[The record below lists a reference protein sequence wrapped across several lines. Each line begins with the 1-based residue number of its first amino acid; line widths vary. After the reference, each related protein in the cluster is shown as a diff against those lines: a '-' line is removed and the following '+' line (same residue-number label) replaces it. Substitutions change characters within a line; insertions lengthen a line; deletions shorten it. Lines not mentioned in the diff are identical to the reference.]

1 MTSPAG
7 TDPIIIVGAGF
18 TGLSAAYELASRGE
32 KVVVLEKE
40 ASVGGLASGF
50 KVGEFTLERFYHHWF
65 TNDVHVM
72 ELIEEI
78 GCSDQVV
85 FRPTRT
91 GMYYANTIFRLSTPL
106 DLLRFSAL
114 SFVNRIRL
122 GLLALRARRVR
133 DWKAIEHLTAREW
146 LTRLAGPEVFKVVW
160 EPLLIGKFG
169 PYADKV
175 GAVWF
180 WKKLV
185 LRGGSRT
192 ADGRETLAYY
202 RGGFSEL
209 AEALKRRLEAMGV
222 TIRLGE
228 PVTAIE
234 AEDGIARAVRTA
246 HRLYPARALLLT
258 QALPQIADLI
268 EGHADQSY
276 IASLRRIDYLANICL
291 VLELD
296 RSLSETYWLNVND
309 PSFPFVGVIEHTN
322 FEPPESYGGRHIVFL
337 SKYLPESD
345 PLYRMDD
352 GDVLDFAL
360 PHLQRMFPDF
370 RREWVTGHHVWRA
383 RFSQQIAEPDYSKLI
398 PPEQT
403 PIGNVLIASMAQIYP
418 EDRGTN
424 YAIREGRRVARDLAA
439 RFAAPSTRAETGEDR
454 PDRAR
459 DDQHVDPE

>member
-1 MTSPAG
+1 MIVQTSS
-7 TDPIIIVGAGF
+7 DPIVIVGAGF

-32 KVVVLEKE
+32 KVIVLERD
-40 ASVGGLASGF
+40 AAVGGLASGF
-50 KVGEFTLERFYHHWF
+50 KVGDFTLERFYHHWF

-72 ELIEEI
+72 DLIKQI
-78 GCSDQVV
+78 GCEDQVV

-122 GLLALRARRVR
+122 GLLALRARRIR
-133 DWKAIEHLTAREW
+133 DWKAIEHMTAREW
-146 LTRLAGPEVFKVVW
+146 LIKLAGPEVFRVVW
-160 EPLLIGKFG
+160 EPLLVGKFG

-180 WKKLV
+180 WKKLA
-185 LRGGSRT
+185 LRGGSR
-192 ADGRETLAYY
+192 ASDGREVLAYY

-209 AEALKRRLEAMGV
+209 AEALKRQLEAMGV
-222 TIRLGE
+222 EIRLNA

-234 AEDGIARAVRTA
+234 AQGDVAHAVRIEGD
-246 HRLYPARALLLT
+246 RQPARAILLT
-258 QALPQIADLI
+258 QALPQIADLM
-268 EGHADQSY
+268 EGHAGADY
-276 IASLRRIDYLANICL
+276 IAGLRRIDYLANICL

-352 GDVLDFAL
+352 DAVLAFAI

-370 RREWVTGHHVWRA
+370 RPEWVTGHHVWRA

-398 PPEQT
+398 PPERT
-403 PIGNVLIASMAQIYP
+403 PLANVLVTSMAQIYP

-424 YAIREGRRVARDLAA
+424 YAIREGRRVAARIAQDFAPPVRDLSSA
-439 RFAAPSTRAETGEDR
+439 RPVRSIA
-454 PDRAR
+454 
-459 DDQHVDPE
+459 

>member
-1 MTSPAG
+1 MTVQTSS
-7 TDPIIIVGAGF
+7 DPIVIVGAGF
-18 TGLSAAYELASRGE
+18 TGLSAAYGLASRGE

-40 ASVGGLASGF
+40 AAVGGLASGF
-50 KVGEFTLERFYHHWF
+50 KVGDFTLERFYHHWF

-72 ELIEEI
+72 DLIKDI

-122 GLLALRARRVR
+122 GLLALRARRIR
-133 DWKAIEHLTAREW
+133 DWKAIEHMTAREW
-146 LTRLAGPEVFKVVW
+146 LLALAGPEVFRVVW
-160 EPLLIGKFG
+160 EPLLVGKFG
-169 PYADKV
+169 PYADKI

-185 LRGGSRT
+185 LRGGSR
-192 ADGRETLAYY
+192 ASDGREVLAYY

-222 TIRLGE
+222 EIRLNT

-234 AEDGIARAVRTA
+234 AQEGVAHAVRTEGD
-246 HRLYPARALLLT
+246 RQPARAILLT
-258 QALPQIADLI
+258 QALPQIADLM
-268 EGHADQSY
+268 EGHGSADY
-276 IASLRRIDYLANICL
+276 IAGLRRIDYLANICL

-352 GDVLDFAL
+352 GEVLAFAV

-370 RREWVTGHHVWRA
+370 RPDWVTGHHVWRA

-398 PPEQT
+398 PSETT
-403 PIGNVLIASMAQIYP
+403 PLANVLITSMAQIYP

-424 YAIREGRRVARDLAA
+424 YAIREGRRVGARMAA
-439 RFAAPSTRAETGEDR
+439 EYAAAQAER
-454 PDRAR
+454 PI
-459 DDQHVDPE
+459 P